1 MCGCSSAPCSCD
13 DLNFAIGPA
22 GLQGEPG
29 LGNTLTIGTVTTLA
43 AGSSATASIT
53 GTSPTQTLNLGI
65 PAGATGAG
73 TPGTNGTNGINA
85 FSTLASGFTQ
95 PAVDFNANA
104 TLVNA
109 SWVVPG
115 QWIYITGGGFY
126 SVDGVSGNVVTLLNN
141 GTAGN
146 TTPGLSVPGGSG
158 VTPAGVPGAT
168 GATGA
173 AGATGATGA
182 GSIVTLVTTIPVTA
196 PAPGYEFQFY
206 TDSLTLPTIFRAY
219 SWNGSVWTA
228 GPNIL
233 SGFGS
238 TALVTLT
245 SGPVSVPVN
254 FQYSR
259 TNITTTSADFT
270 LAFNLTNLVD
280 HGTWQVNVVKIG
292 GGSITMSY
300 SSTWDKKTG
309 LTLPTT
315 VSSGETWT
323 FVIRMGYNTSR
334 PIIEDVYSVI
344 PT

>member
-1 MCGCSSAPCSCD
+1 MCGCASPCNC
-13 DLNFAIGPA
+13 DLNFDLGPA
-22 GLQGEPG
+22 GLQGDPG
-29 LGNTLTIGTVTTLA
+29 PSNVLTIGTVTTLA
-43 AGSSATASIT
+43 AGEDATASIT
-53 GTSPTQTLNLGI
+53 GTSPDQILNLGI
-65 PAGATGAG
+65 PVGATGAG
-73 TPGTNGTNGINA
+73 TPGTDGTDGINA
-85 FSTLASGFTQ
+85 YSTLASGYTQ
-95 PAVDFNANA
+95 PAVDFNTTI
-104 TLVNA
+104 TLVDG
-109 SWVVPG
+109 SWVANG
-115 QWIYITGGGFY
+115 QWIYVTGGGFY
-126 SVDGVSGNVVTLLNN
+126 QVSGV
-141 GTAGN
+141 AGN
-146 TTPGLSVPGGSG
+146 VITIENIGTVGNVAGGMSVSNGGAVS
-158 VTPAGVPGAT
+158 PAGVPGAI

-173 AGATGATGA
+173 AGATGATGT
-182 GSIVTLVTTIPVTA
+182 GSIVSLVTTIPTTT
-196 PAPGYEFQFY
+196 PPPGYEFQFY

-238 TALVTLT
+238 TTLVTLT
-245 SGPVSVPVN
+245 AGPVSVPVN

-300 SSTWDKKTG
+300 TSTWDKKTG
-309 LTLPTT
+309 VTLPTT
-315 VSSGETWT
+315 IAAGETWT
-323 FVIRMGYNTSR
+323 FVIRMGYDTAR